1 MKMKRPFC
9 NAFTGCGKK
18 RSNEVIPPMSQM
30 MDEDSEPSMSELV
43 ELNNE
48 PAIENVMR
56 QIMSEAKMYEA
67 LQEANREMYLQKL
80 RHTNGVQKYPSTFS
94 MQ

>member
-1 MKMKRPFC
+1 
-9 NAFTGCGKK
+9 
-18 RSNEVIPPMSQM
+18 
-30 MDEDSEPSMSELV
+30 MDDEGEPSMSDLV
-43 ELNNE
+43 ELNSE

-80 RHTNGVQKYPSTFS
+80 RHNGLSKGYPSTFS